1 MSTPAQPTPPIGR
14 DTLTAL
20 AQFDTPTVCNAIEL
34 FGIRPPTAGYM
45 DRRVQACFADLPPM
59 VGFASTATFR
69 SASPPSPRDLGAVNS
84 KRQLELFTTL
94 PGPPVVVFQDLDD
107 PPAGATFGDGMC
119 LTYKSFGAVGLIT
132 SGAARDLD
140 NVRALNFPCFAA
152 GAICGHGYCRV
163 EAVHVPVHVAG
174 LTVYPGDLLHGDRN
188 GVTNIPS
195 EIAAE
200 IPDVCAEF
208 LKHEAVVLDN
218 LRRGGATLDS
228 HQAALAEFREL
239 LGELRR
245 RLQATSRTATV

>member
-1 MSTPAQPTPPIGR
+1 MSIGPT
-14 DTLTAL
+14 TLAAL
-20 AQFDTPTVCNAIEL
+20 AKFDTPTICNAVEL

-45 DRRVQACFADLPPM
+45 DRRVQACFPELPPM

-84 KRQLELFTTL
+84 KRQLDLFATL

-140 NVRALNFPCFAA
+140 NVRALDFPCFAG

-163 EAVHVPVHVAG
+163 EAVHVTVHVAG

-188 GVTNIPS
+188 GVTNIPPELAS
-195 EIAAE
+195 EV
-200 IPDVCAEF
+200 PDVCAEF
-208 LKHEAVVLDN
+208 LQHESVVLDN
-218 LRRGGATLDS
+218 LRRGNATLAS
-228 HQAALAEFREL
+228 HQAALDQFREL
-239 LGELRR
+239 MGGLRR
-245 RLQATSRTATV
+245 RLQATARSTTA